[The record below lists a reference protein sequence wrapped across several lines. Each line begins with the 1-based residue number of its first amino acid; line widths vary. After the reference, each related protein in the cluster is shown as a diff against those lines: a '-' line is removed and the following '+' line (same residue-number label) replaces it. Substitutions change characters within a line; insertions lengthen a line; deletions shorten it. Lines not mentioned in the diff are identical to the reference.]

1 MPNDVPQTL
10 PPDFFSK
17 KGSTSPPKTLPPN
30 FFAAKETPDPTK
42 PEPSIG
48 AKQTILKP
56 LTDAAES
63 SKRGFLDLPFSSEGS
78 MRPAFGA
85 APGEVHRRAQNTM
98 GTMGAIAGGAAF
110 GPQTTT
116 GLPWILRALASS
128 SGAGLGAGGADL
140 LGGAKPREAL
150 ETSAKV
156 TAGTMAAETT
166 GVAGLKLKSK
176 LFPKIDPLA
185 KINKLLGVEPKDV
198 MPGKTPASLDE
209 FAANPARGARKYGL
223 DEAKLSK
230 MDALER
236 NEKIMQARDKAGKS
250 LDQVLE
256 AASGQGKKVNI
267 QDTINETFSEI
278 ADPKLTEQAEKRL
291 IQILDKAG
299 INKPLRDLSPMEA
312 RTVQRGLDNFAKF
325 ANESEAKSFGDIAD
339 QLRSGI
345 SKATRKVVPESAEF
359 DRDYTDLVRASNAT
373 QKAAKEFATTV
384 PENKLRKLIIKGI
397 LAGAAG
403 AAAGAA
409 GYEGVKHWG
418 TPTP

>member
-1 MPNDVPQTL
+1 MPNGDGPWAKYQT
-10 PPDFFSK
+10 PGEAGPWAK
-17 KGSTSPPKTLPPN
+17 Y
-30 FFAAKETPDPTK
+30 AATVTPDPTK
-42 PEPSIG
+42 PDPTAITAKNPILQAKESAFVGGHPYGGGGQTVTGTPEDIG
-48 AKQTILKP
+48 SLKK
-56 LTDAAES
+56 TQQGVAEV
-63 SKRGFLDLPFSSEGS
+63 
-78 MRPAFGA
+78 GA
-85 APGEVHRRAQNTM
+85 ASAATAGLSGVGGMM
-98 GTMGAIAGGAAF
+98 GLLMRSLAAGGAA
-110 GPQTTT
+110 GATHAGTEAAMT
-116 GLPWILRALASS
+116 GRPDVKGSAQIGALFAGGEAGGELLAK
-128 SGAGLGAGGADL
+128 GAG
-140 LGGAKPREAL
+140 
-150 ETSAKV
+150 KV
-156 TAGTMAAETT
+156 A
-166 GVAGLKLKSK
+166 SK
-176 LFPKIDPLA
+176 LFPKVDPLA

-223 DEAKLSK
+223 DETKLSK

-278 ADPKLTEQAEKRL
+278 ADPKLVEQSEKRML
-291 IQILDKAG
+291 QILDKAG
-299 INKPLRDLSPMEA
+299 ISGGDLRNLSPMQA

-339 QLRSGI
+339 QLRTGI

-373 QKAAKEFATTV
+373 QEAAKKFATTV

-397 LAGAAG
+397 LAAG
-403 AAAGAA
+403 AGAAGAA
-409 GYEGVKHWG
+409 GYEGVKHWS
-418 TPTP
+418 TPVP

>member
-1 MPNDVPQTL
+1 MPD
-10 PPDFFSK
+10 DK
-17 KGSTSPPKTLPPN
+17 WAKYASTDSGGDKW
-30 FFAAKETPDPTK
+30 AKYATTVETPDPTTPDPTAAGLVK
-42 PEPSIG
+42 PAG
-48 AKQTILKP
+48 
-56 LTDAAES
+56 
-63 SKRGFLDLPFSSEGS
+63 SKVATPYQ
-78 MRPAFGA
+78 MT
-85 APGEVHRRAQNTM
+85 NW
-98 GTMGAIAGGAAF
+98 F
-110 GPQTTT
+110 GPQPNLTQGQEDIFRETLPKVPGRLHEIRRNVAEVGGAMAGGEVFSGASK
-116 GLPWILRALASS
+116 GLPWLMRLLASS
-128 SGAGLGAGGADL
+128 SGAGAGMGTGAL
-140 LGGAKPREAL
+140 VTGAKPKEAL
-150 ETSAKV
+150 GEAAIGTIGSMATGLG
-156 TAGTMAAETT
+156 TAGVGKLASKVLTKAE
-166 GVAGLKLKSK
+166 
-176 LFPKIDPLA
+176 PLA
-185 KINKLLGVEPKDV
+185 KINKLLGVEPEDV

-397 LAGAAG
+397 LAAG
-403 AAAGAA
+403 AGAAGAA
-409 GYEGVKHWG
+409 GYEGVKHWS
-418 TPTP
+418 TPVP